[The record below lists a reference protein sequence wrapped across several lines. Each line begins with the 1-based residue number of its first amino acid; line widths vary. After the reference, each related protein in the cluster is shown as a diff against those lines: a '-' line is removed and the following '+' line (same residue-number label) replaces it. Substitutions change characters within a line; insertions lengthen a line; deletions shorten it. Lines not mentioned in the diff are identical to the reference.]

1 MGATFSDIIRGTFRI
16 SVVAAALAAAYSAY
30 MTWDK
35 YSAAVERHLE
45 LVSTIR
51 CGSHIEEATLKP
63 FENELGLIDLSK
75 TGCSDRQFFTSYK
88 ELHAV
93 RDGKMGLQPPY
104 PPPAFSAAE
113 MSVYALFAF
122 VAVNLLGFAL
132 IGVSAVAR
140 WVKAGFAPGG

>member
-35 YSAAVERHLE
+35 YSAAVERHLG

-75 TGCSDRQFFTSYK
+75 TGCSDRRFSPCTKNSTRFGTVKWGYS
-88 ELHAV
+88 LHTHHPHLAQQKCLFM
-93 RDGKMGLQPPY
+93 R
-104 PPPAFSAAE
+104 FSP
-113 MSVYALFAF
+113 S
-122 VAVNLLGFAL
+122 
-132 IGVSAVAR
+132 SR
-140 WVKAGFAPGG
+140 